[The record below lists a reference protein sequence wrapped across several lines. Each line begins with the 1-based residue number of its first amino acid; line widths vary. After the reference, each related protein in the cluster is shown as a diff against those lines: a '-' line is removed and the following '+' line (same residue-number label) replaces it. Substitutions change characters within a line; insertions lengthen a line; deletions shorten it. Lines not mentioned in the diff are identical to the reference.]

1 MGLFSKIFNG
11 LKKTKEAIGGK
22 LRELFLGNKFDAE
35 FYDCLE
41 EILIGADV
49 GVKASDKIIESL
61 KDAIK
66 EKNLKDSEEVNAAL
80 RQIIKERLDCG
91 MLDISA
97 PAVVMMVG
105 VNGVGKTTAI
115 GKMAAKF
122 KKEKKSVIIAAAD
135 TFRAAAAEQLTVWA
149 ERSDCRIIKH
159 KEGADPSAVVFD
171 AIAAAKAKKTD
182 MLLIDTAGRLH
193 NKKNLMEE
201 LKKMSRII
209 DREYPEARHIN
220 MIVLDATTGQN
231 AISQVNLFNEAVS
244 IDGIILTKIDGTA
257 KGGVVLA
264 INAEFDI
271 PVKYLGVGEG
281 LDDLEDFDAEEF
293 ARSII

>member
-22 LRELFLGNKFDAE
+22 LKELFLGNKFDAD
-35 FYDCLE
+35 FYDGLE

-61 KDAIK
+61 KDVIK
-66 EKNLKDSEEVNAAL
+66 EKNLKDAESVNAAL
-80 RQIIKERLDCG
+80 RQIIGERLDCG
-91 MLDISA
+91 ALDITA
-97 PAVVMMVG
+97 PAVVMIVG

-115 GKMAAKF
+115 GKLAAKF

-182 MLLIDTAGRLH
+182 ILLIDTAGRLH

-209 DREYPEARHIN
+209 DREFPEARHIN

-293 ARSII
+293 ARGII